1 MLQLSRERSSML
13 DTIETYE
20 EWKRL
25 ESERESLVR
34 MLVYYLV
41 CVEVLLFPLYFQL
54 VEVYLPRIIS

>member
-20 EWKRL
+20 EWKKL

-34 MLVYYLV
+34 MCAYLLTNLNINSF
-41 CVEVLLFPLYFQL
+41 LLLLIRTYFQ
-54 VEVYLPRIIS
+54 